1 MYVSPGNQSHLYCN
15 ISDAGAESLAAGL
28 NRCTLQRIDLSW
40 NSIGD
45 EGAEALAKAL
55 SSLKKIDL
63 SENRIGSGIKS
74 IVESFPLAVVFFYGN
89 PIGVVGA

>member
-28 NRCTLQRIDLSW
+28 NHCTLQRIDLSW

-45 EGAEALAKAL
+45 EGAEALAKTL
-55 SSLKKIDL
+55 
-63 SENRIGSGIKS
+63 GQ
-74 IVESFPLAVVFFYGN
+74 FQY
-89 PIGVVGA
+89 